1 MMIKE
6 YKDELKNLKSIINE
20 TEKLK
25 MTRQLEMEQ
34 AYEISKEI
42 EELETKRIDIS
53 EVLEQNLMSSA
64 LKKIIRY

>member
-42 EELETKRIDIS
+42 EELETKRIRS
-53 EVLEQNLMSSA
+53 VRTKFTVVST
-64 LKKIIRY
+64 KI